1 MDSLFVAMGFLF
13 VLNVLVAVYVTGLT
27 RHVNEMVDII
37 NSSTDCINNHAEVIN
52 KVKDQVN
59 VHSDT
64 ITTMIDSDVKF
75 EEEYNKLVDSF
86 NRLSEYTMAVSD
98 LVETQHYTIMELE
111 ANGEIKIPQENKDE
125 IVEAK
130 DRIDKLYEKLEEDF
144 ELVEVNEDEC

>member
-1 MDSLFVAMGFLF
+1 MGSLLLAMGLVI
-13 VLNVLVAVYVTGLT
+13 VLNVLVVVYVTGLT
-27 RHVNEMVDII
+27 RHVNKMVDVVNAI
-37 NSSTDCINNHAEVIN
+37 NDCINNHANVIN

-64 ITTMIDSDVKF
+64 INSILDTNVEF

-98 LVETQHYTIMELE
+98 LVDSQYYTLMELE
-111 ANGEIKIPQENKDE
+111 ASGEIKIPQENKDE